1 MLIKQLDSCGERWG
15 KKIEHNYKRRHFTL
29 LMTLFFGKGGVTP
42 KRLNASYFNYFIEI
56 FCYKYSTRALKCDE
70 CSGWGGK

>member
-29 LMTLFFGKGGVTP
+29 LMTLFFGKGGGDTQ
-42 KRLNASYFNYFIEI
+42 KIECKLFQLFHRNILLQIFNKSFEM
-56 FCYKYSTRALKCDE
+56 R
-70 CSGWGGK
+70 